1 MKSLFF
7 PAQEQKCSQGLCWM
21 LLLVALLATLVVAP
35 VTAFGQAYFGTV
47 TGVVTD
53 PSGAVI
59 PGAKVTLVDQ
69 DKGYSFNETT
79 DNTGRFLYRAIPPG
93 VYSVTTT
100 VPGFEKIV
108 RTGIRVDIN
117 QNATANLKLKVSSS
131 QTVEVT
137 ASGTGLD
144 AQDATT
150 GLVIDRKFI
159 NDLPLVD
166 RYIMDLVSLTPG
178 VTEADDQCGTGC
190 TGTNFVSNGSRNS
203 TADVLMDGATIT
215 NYEPN
220 GGVTNITYTPSSEA
234 VDELRVEQSNFSA
247 EYGFSG
253 ASIVN
258 MITRSGSNKFHG
270 EAYDFE
276 RNAITDANG
285 WFNNLYGFPLPPVHR
300 HNFGGIVSG
309 PIWRDKTFFFFD
321 YDATRQSSMSTYQA
335 GVPTDAERNNGDFG
349 AVCTSQGGAFD
360 STGMCSVASGQ
371 IWDPYSSVYE
381 ATPPGGGGAGAYRQT
396 FIPYNNVGTYASP
409 GNPNL
414 AGTVYQ
420 LSGAAGDLIDPA
432 AQALMKLYPEPN
444 LGNSNLYDNWGA
456 SGASRNPNDQ
466 FDIKIDQRFSQKNL
480 LSAKYSQQWA
490 TSDPFNCFSNFAD
503 PCAGGPNQT
512 GAHLF
517 TLTDA
522 HTFSQTLLL
531 TATLGFTRG
540 SENILAYNG
549 DGGVTDPLA
558 KLGMPEYLNSN
569 GFKGVPSMFIDQ
581 GTYYSAGYTSIGGDP
596 YGNYKQ
602 GQDTGQLTI
611 GLNKVHGNHE
621 MKFGFEG
628 RQHQMNYIQTNAP
641 NGIFNFDHYGTAQCP
656 NDYATCGGD
665 GMATFMMGYSDGGA
679 YYEIQDRPATEDHQF
694 AWFGQDNWK
703 VNHKLTLNLGL
714 RYEISVPRTDRFN
727 RQNWLDLNADFPVSV
742 PGLTLKGGEV
752 FASSSERKIVD
763 GDYKDIQ
770 PRFGFAYLLDPK
782 TVVRGG
788 YGIYYSQ
795 PRSGATGVA
804 PYGAQGYNQYTNQI
818 STFNND
824 GATPYTHLSNPFPN
838 LSAQCTNLPAT
849 TCATSN
855 GLIQPP
861 GSSLGLLNDYGYAA
875 NGPLR
880 NVTTTPYEQ
889 SWSFGLEMQLPWNIV
904 TNMMYVGK
912 KGTHLYYSGDNYIN
926 HLGPSVENASR
937 ADLNNLTTMVA
948 NPFYGIN
955 TDPGSIL
962 SQPQIPE
969 LQLQL
974 PWPQFPG
981 GVTIE
986 PPPIANSEYHA
997 MQLTAEKRY
1006 SNGLQFLATFV
1017 WSKSIDDAS
1026 APDDNTTWLGSFS
1039 SLVDPNKPWLERSL
1053 STFDIPY
1060 VYQFSYTYDLP
1071 IGRGKALFGQMPAVL
1086 DAIIGGWKTN
1096 GVWRISYG
1104 RPLPFFTYD
1113 GTSLPTYG
1121 GQRPNITGR
1130 LKRTKGKDSNWIN
1143 NYIAN
1148 PQDLQLPAEY
1158 AFGNAP
1164 RATGMVRTPTAFNTN
1179 MSIQKVFLLS
1189 KLREGANFELRLE
1202 AENALNHPV
1211 FGTPDTSVDDPNFGV
1226 ISYTSNGP
1234 RQVQLGGKFNF

>member
-1 MKSLFF
+1 MKRFLSGII
-7 PAQEQKCSQGLCWM
+7 QKRTLNCCWM
-21 LLLVALLATLVVAP
+21 LTLAGLLAIPAGSLAQ
-35 VTAFGQAYFGTV
+35 GYFGTV
-47 TGVVTD
+47 TGVLTD
-53 PSGAVI
+53 QTGAVV
-59 PGAKVTLVDQ
+59 PGANVTLTDQ
-69 DKGYSFNETT
+69 NKGYTFHVTT
-79 DNTGRFLYRAIPPG
+79 DTTGRYLFRSIPPG
-93 VYSVTTT
+93 VYSVTTEIT
-100 VPGFEKIV
+100 GFEKMV
-108 RTGIRVDIN
+108 RTGVRVDVN
-117 QNATANLKLKVSSS
+117 QNATANFHLKVSASS
-131 QTVEVT
+131 QTVEVN
-137 ASGTGLD
+137 AQNQGLD

-150 GLVIDRKFI
+150 GLVVDRKFI

-166 RYIMDLVSLTPG
+166 RYVMDLVSLTPG
-178 VTEADDQCGTGC
+178 VTEADDQCSTGC

-220 GGVTNITYTPSSEA
+220 GGVTNVTYTPSSEA
-234 VDELRVEQSNFSA
+234 VDEFRVEQSNFSA

-258 MITRSGSNKFHG
+258 MITRSGSNQFHG

-276 RNAITDANG
+276 RNAITDANN
-285 WFNNLYGFPLPPVHR
+285 WFNNLYQIPIPPVHR

-309 PIWRDKTFFFFD
+309 PIYRDKTFFFFD
-321 YDATRQSSMSTYQA
+321 YDATRQSNMGTYQA

-349 AVCTSQGGAFD
+349 AVCTSQGGSFN
-360 STGMCSVASGQ
+360 STGLCSVASGQ
-371 IWDPYSSVYE
+371 IWDPYSGVYQ
-381 ATPPGGGGAGAYRQT
+381 ATDPTGNGGAAGAYRQT
-396 FIPYNNVGTYASP
+396 FIPYNNVGAYASP
-409 GNPNL
+409 GNPKL

-420 LSGAAGDLIDPA
+420 LSGGPGDLIDPQ
-432 AQALMKLYPEPN
+432 AQALMKLFPEPN
-444 LGNSNLYDNWGA
+444 VNASNLYDNWA
-456 SGASRNPNDQ
+456 TSGASRSPNDQ
-466 FDIKIDQRFSQKNL
+466 FDIKVDHRFNEKNL

-490 TSDPFNCFSNFAD
+490 SSQAFNCFGNFAD

-517 TLTDA
+517 TITDS
-522 HTFSQTLLL
+522 HTFSKTLLL
-531 TATLGFTRG
+531 TTTLGFTRG
-540 SENILAYNG
+540 MEEILAYSG
-549 DGGVTDPLA
+549 AGGVTDPLS

-596 YGNYKQ
+596 YGNYRQ
-602 GQDTGQLTI
+602 GQDTGQLTVAI
-611 GLNKVHGNHE
+611 NKVHADHE

-628 RQHQMNYIQTNAP
+628 RLHQMNYIQTNAP

-656 NDYATCGGD
+656 NSYSVCGGD
-665 GMATFMMGYSDGGA
+665 GMATFMMGSPDGGS

-694 AWFGQDNWK
+694 AGFFQDNWK
-703 VNHKLTLNLGL
+703 ITRKLTLNLGM
-714 RYEISVPRTDRFN
+714 RYEVSVPRTDRFN
-727 RQNWLDLNADFPVSV
+727 RQNSLNLDATFPVQV
-742 PGLTLKGGEV
+742 PGLTLTGGEV
-752 FASSSERKIVD
+752 FATASDRHIVD
-763 GDYKDIQ
+763 EDYKDIQ
-770 PRFGFAYLLDPK
+770 PRFGFALQLDPK
-782 TVVRGG
+782 TVLRGG

-804 PYGAQGYNQYTNQI
+804 PYGAQGYNQYTSSI
-818 STFNND
+818 TTFNND
-824 GATPYTHLSNPFPN
+824 GATPYLRLNNPFPN
-838 LSAQCTNLPAT
+838 LNPVCSSNPPASSCSGT
-849 TCATSN
+849 N

-861 GSSLGLLNDYGYAA
+861 GKSLGLLNDYGYGA
-875 NGPLR
+875 NGDLR
-880 NVTTTPYEQ
+880 NVTNTPYEQ
-889 SWSFGLEMQLPWNIV
+889 SWSFGLEMQLPAKIV
-904 TNMMYVGK
+904 TNMIYVGK

-926 HLGPSVENASR
+926 HLGPFVEGLDANG
-937 ADLNNLTTMVA
+937 LNQLTTMVN

-962 SQPQIPE
+962 SQPQIP
-969 LQLQL
+969 QLNLEL

-1006 SNGLQFLATFV
+1006 SNGLQFLASFV

-1071 IGRGKALFGQMPAVL
+1071 WGRGKMLLGHMPAVL
-1086 DAIIGGWKTN
+1086 NTIIGGWKTN

-1113 GTSLPTYG
+1113 GVSLPTYG
-1121 GQRPNITGR
+1121 GQRPNIVAR
-1130 LKRTKGKDSNWIN
+1130 PVRTKGKDSVWIN

-1148 PQDLQLPAEY
+1148 PQSLQLPQPY
-1158 AFGNAP
+1158 AFGTAP
-1164 RATGMVRTPTAFNTN
+1164 RATGLIRTPTAFNTS
-1179 MSIQKVFLLS
+1179 MSIQKVFGLS
-1189 KLREGANFELRLE
+1189 WLREGANFELRLE
-1202 AENALNHPV
+1202 AQNALNHPV

-1234 RQVQLGGKFNF
+1234 RQIQLGGKFNF